1 MRLRYWLEMIGWLLV
16 TALAFGQTNQQPAGP
31 QSTAA
36 QPTNAPP
43 ASSQTANQPAVNPQ
57 PANPQPVNP
66 RPVKPSAVAAAASAS
81 KLARESAPATKVIR
95 NHDLS
100 DGSNAPDADKS
111 EPKPSDAAVQAA
123 RDKAIQEDDRKVKQF
138 EAQGKTFQN
147 QVKVQKGKIIDLANR
162 VQSLND
168 QFDAWSVSHRHVNP
182 AVCWSSQ
189 HDTDIYKSWC
199 DIGRNLKDATDESQ
213 RQLAQEKVRLEQM
226 QEDIRRKG
234 YGNAVYDPD

>member
-16 TALAFGQTNQQPAGP
+16 TALAFGQTNQQPVGP

-43 ASSQTANQPAVNPQ
+43 ASPQTANPQ
-57 PANPQPVNP
+57 PANQ

-111 EPKPSDAAVQAA
+111 EPKPSAAAAQAD
-123 RDKAIQEDDRKVKQF
+123 RDKVIQEDDRKVKQF
-138 EAQGKTFQN
+138 EAQGNTFKN
-147 QVKVQKGKIIDLANR
+147 QIKVQKGKIIEIQNR
-162 VQSLND
+162 ITSIKS
-168 QFDAWSVSHRHVNP
+168 QFAAWS
-182 AVCWSSQ
+182 AEFAQADEAQVCWTS
-189 HDTDIYKSWC
+189 TYYTPYYKDWC
-199 DIGRNLKDATDESQ
+199 DRGRNLKAQYEASQ
-213 RQLAQEKVRLEQM
+213 RQLAQEKARLEQM